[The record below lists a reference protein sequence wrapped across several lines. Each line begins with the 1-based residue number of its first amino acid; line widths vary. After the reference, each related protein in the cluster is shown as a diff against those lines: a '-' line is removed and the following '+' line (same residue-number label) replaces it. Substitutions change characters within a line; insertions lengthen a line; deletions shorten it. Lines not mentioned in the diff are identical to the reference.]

1 MLNLGAFLTGVLQ
14 LHTEAGGSAVPDAFG
29 PFRVLHQIGAGVLG
43 PVFRAYDAE
52 GERLVAVKLFRLDLP
67 PDRVHQ
73 LVDAFERLIESE
85 PTHPSLAV
93 PIATGIVGVS
103 AYLAVEYVSAES
115 LDLAV
120 REYGP
125 APPLDAVRVTT
136 QLAAALDF
144 AAAVAAVHGSMH
156 PRDILLSAS
165 ETRITGIG
173 VAQALERVG
182 VAVPIRRPY
191 TAPERIAGRAWD
203 RRSDIFSLAALSHEM
218 LWGRRI
224 AGTGSH
230 VAESMT
236 ELSGARLLALKDAF
250 ARALADDPADR
261 FGTALDFADALSQ
274 AFEGAE
280 AIHDSG
286 IAIETFDP
294 EPILPLE
301 PLERLTAQTQ
311 EAVAEPTPRADP
323 HSPSTLPPTVAAEE
337 MTVSAPN
344 QPVQGEPSD
353 RAADLELVAA
363 ERKRFEEV
371 ETPPSIVPVV
381 PEASPEPLTSNL
393 STATTKPVER
403 RTELLADFGKPL
415 EAGTSSRARSIAGP
429 VAAALVTGLALGF
442 AGGYAVS
449 MRDHATT
456 SSQEAAQTQPAA
468 SSSSSAVVGRKA
480 TDVTVADPP
489 KPAPSVPPRA
499 AAPKAEAA
507 APAAAAGSKTER
519 RSTPSASSRQT
530 APRAA
535 RAPERATT
543 TPASGTAGRFVGAL
557 LVESRP
563 EGAKVFLDGRLIGST
578 PLSMPG
584 IPAGEHAIRL
594 ERDGYRRWSSSIRIV
609 ASEQNRVT
617 ASLER

>member
-1 MLNLGAFLTGVLQ
+1 MLNLGAFLTGVFH

-29 PFRVLHQIGAGVLG
+29 PFRVLHQIGAGALG

-67 PDRVHQ
+67 PDGVHQ
-73 LVDAFERLIESE
+73 LVDAFERLIECELS
-85 PTHPSLAV
+85 HPSLV
-93 PIATGIVGVS
+93 MPIATGIVGAS

-125 APPLDAVRVTT
+125 APPLDAVRLTT

-173 VAQALERVG
+173 VARALERVG

-203 RRSDIFSLAALSHEM
+203 RRGDIFSLAALSHEM

-230 VAESMT
+230 VAEALT
-236 ELSGARLLALKDAF
+236 ELAGARLPALKDAF

-274 AFEGAE
+274 AFESSE
-280 AIHDSG
+280 ATRDSV
-286 IAIETFDP
+286 IAIEAFDP
-294 EPILPLE
+294 EPELPLE
-301 PLERLTAQTQ
+301 PVEPATEPAL
-311 EAVAEPTPRADP
+311 EAVAQSTSRADLD
-323 HSPSTLPPTVAAEE
+323 SPAMMPPPAAAEE
-337 MTVSAPN
+337 LTVSAPERTAESER
-344 QPVQGEPSD
+344 PD
-353 RAADLELVAA
+353 RAADLELRAA
-363 ERKRFEEV
+363 ERKRYEEV
-371 ETPPSIVPVV
+371 ETAPSVV
-381 PEASPEPLTSNL
+381 PEPSVEPAPFNG
-393 STATTKPVER
+393 STLPTRPVER
-403 RTELLADFGKPL
+403 RPDMLADFGKSVEP
-415 EAGTSSRARSIAGP
+415 ATSSRSRSIAGP
-429 VAAALVTGLALGF
+429 VAVALVTGLALGF

-449 MRDHATT
+449 TRDRATPPLHD
-456 SSQEAAQTQPAA
+456 AARTQAA
-468 SSSSSAVVGRKA
+468 GSAAASSAVVGREA
-480 TDVTVADPP
+480 TDVAVAEPP
-489 KPAPSVPPRA
+489 KPAPSIPPPA
-499 AAPKAEAA
+499 TPPKPQTAAPSTGAASKAE
-507 APAAAAGSKTER
+507 R
-519 RSTPSASSRQT
+519 RTTASASSRQT
-530 APRAA
+530 APRPA
-535 RAPERATT
+535 RPPERATT
-543 TPASGTAGRFVGAL
+543 APASGTAGRFVGAL
-557 LVESRP
+557 HVESRP
-563 EGAKVFLDGRLIGST
+563 DGARVFLDGRLIGST

-584 IPAGEHAIRL
+584 VPAGEHAIRL
-594 ERDGYRRWSSSIRIV
+594 EREGYRRWSSSIRIV
-609 ASEQNRVT
+609 AAEQNRVT